1 MICANCQNVL
11 KDDARFCGKCGT
23 PVAVPASDALICLV
37 CNTPIK
43 PGATFCGKC
52 GTPTGGADSD
62 MTVILPKAG
71 AKPAAPPAS
80 PAAVPATPV
89 PPPVS
94 GNAEDGATVILP
106 ASHPARQPAPE
117 PARPPAPKPVRMS
130 LPESAAETVMCLDS
144 LQHASKKKRPDAAA
158 RAPSSSLAQEL
169 EKQLGGAEGI
179 ERKGKTA
186 VAAIFA
192 ALGVL
197 VLVALGAGWYLTRS
211 SMPPAPVA
219 TAAVSEPVAEPA
231 VSVPVAMESPPMEA
245 ASAPVVVEA
254 LPVIEPA
261 PAPAP
266 AQPQAEPTKPTSKP
280 AARPVKKLSEE
291 EEYLRQIR
299 RQLEQQR

>member
-23 PVAVPASDALICLV
+23 PVAVPTSDALICLV

-71 AKPAAPPAS
+71 AKPAAQAAS
-80 PAAVPATPV
+80 PAPVAATLV
-89 PPPVS
+89 PPPAAD
-94 GNAEDGATVILP
+94 NAEDNATVILP
-106 ASHPARQPAPE
+106 ASHPARQPSPAPE
-117 PARPPAPKPVRMS
+117 RPPAPKPVRMS

-144 LQHASKKKRPDAAA
+144 LQHASKKKRPDGAA
-158 RAPSSSLAQEL
+158 RMPASSLAL
-169 EKQLGGAEGI
+169 EMQKQLGSAEEI

-211 SMPPAPVA
+211 STPPEPVA

-245 ASAPVVVEA
+245 VSAPAVVEA
-254 LPVIEPA
+254 LPVIEAA
-261 PAPAP
+261 PAPVVASP
-266 AQPQAEPTKPTSKP
+266 AEVSRPASKP

>member
-1 MICANCQNVL
+1 MICTNCQNVL

-23 PVAVPASDALICLV
+23 PVAAPASDALICLV

-71 AKPAAPPAS
+71 AKPVAPPAS
-80 PAAVPATPV
+80 PAPVAATLV
-89 PPPVS
+89 PPPAAD
-94 GNAEDGATVILP
+94 NAEDGATVILP
-106 ASHPARQPAPE
+106 ASHPARQPAPA
-117 PARPPAPKPVRMS
+117 PARPPAPPVRTP

-144 LQHASKKKRPDAAA
+144 LQHAPKKKRPDAAA
-158 RAPSSSLAQEL
+158 RMPASSLALEL
-169 EKQLGGAEGI
+169 ERQLGGAEGI

-211 SMPPAPVA
+211 STPPEPVA
-219 TAAVSEPVAEPA
+219 TAAVSEP

-245 ASAPVVVEA
+245 VSAPAVVEA
-254 LPVIEPA
+254 LPVVEAVPA

-266 AQPQAEPTKPTSKP
+266 VAASPAEVSRPASKP